1 MEFKILFYVV
11 GLIIYMVISANKAAK
26 KRKAAQNTNS
36 PNPEKK
42 TWEQEL
48 EEILKR
54 NLEGQKQEKTIY
66 YDEEEDDDEEEYS
79 IPMKEQAVDRVPEVS
94 AQQSYEQEKE
104 YAWTEHLNQESYSVE
119 SDDTP
124 LEVHIQE
131 LEAAM
136 EKKEEPASLGKS
148 ILNEEGFDARKAFI
162 YSEIFRAKY
171 VEGED

>member
-11 GLIIYMVISANKAAK
+11 GLIIYMLVSANKAAK
-26 KRKAAQNTNS
+26 KRKAAQNTSS

-66 YDEEEDDDEEEYS
+66 YEDEEDEEEY
-79 IPMKEQAVDRVPEVS
+79 IPPIKELPIDRVPEVS
-94 AQQSYEQEKE
+94 AQNSYEEAKE
-104 YAWTEHLNQESYSVE
+104 YEWAEHLNQESYSVE
-119 SDDTP
+119 TDNTP
-124 LEVHIQE
+124 LETHIQE

-136 EKKEEPASLGKS
+136 VKKEEPASMGRS
-148 ILNEEGFDARKAFI
+148 ILDEEGFDARKAFI

-171 VEGED
+171 VEEED